1 MEQPNNQRGP
11 EILVPELSLERLP
24 WHELTPPVRRESTGP
39 ATPAA
44 QPMVAC
50 GSDHLAEVVK

>member
-1 MEQPNNQRGP
+1 MGPKNQPEPGF
-11 EILVPELSLERLP
+11 LASGHSLERLP

-50 GSDHLAEVVK
+50 GNDHLAEVGK